1 MKSIAFFGILI
12 VFVFILTIIST
23 ADAHPHATI
32 DLMGSHS
39 HDEGFQENL
48 LVHTFTDV
56 IFSIFDF
63 FNGSFKN

>member
-1 MKSIAFFGILI
+1 MKSFTFFGILI
-12 VFVFILTIIST
+12 VFVFVLGMIST

-39 HDEGFQENL
+39 HDKGFEENF

-63 FNGSFKN
+63 LNISFKN